1 MASLQTYQV
10 EAKEIEPER
19 KVVQI
24 EVVYT
29 QERIIEKIRETFP
42 EDPDRAVAIA
52 KCESGFNPK
61 AVSPTNDH
69 GLMQI
74 NKTVHTVEG
83 DIYDVETNLKF
94 ARKLYDERGWQPWV
108 CNKMI

>member
-10 EAKEIEPER
+10 EAKETVPER

-24 EVVYT
+24 EVAYT

-94 ARKLYDERGWQPWV
+94 ARTLYDERGWQPWT